1 MIRFKPHIDW
11 KLHPACSWAAQG
23 CYVGIS
29 VTQPGIT
36 ADHVGSAAAPTSLL
50 RRRSGLNALN
60 LICFL
65 TTRLAFGAFFLVT
78 SLYCLLVYVPFTYF
92 GFIHNALLGWLPG
105 FVRFHALIYAGLLCG
120 VTATFLRDLRHTAT
134 RRAVAAFIVFNFSIC
149 LYLWRG
155 PALADVTPDLASYS
169 WSLVSL
175 LPLILLGAID
185 LAGSVAENVGARS
198 EYGNLDLA
206 KTTVAA
212 LVISI
217 SFAAEATV
225 NATLHKSALPVL
237 TALRGLGASGCFH
250 LVIFT
255 AVGLILQS
263 LKVMSRKM
271 PSPRQAYF
279 IGVGVFAW
287 LLCMLGLRTIVLPT
301 ISFEGLGANIFASVV
316 AFAVVLYAV
325 AISLRI
331 RSAHARA
338 GSSWGAKAKWLWA
351 PFVIALFSTAYVIP
365 ALIGRTDWDFVLQ
378 RIAVAAVWIFA
389 LLIISRIGVPM
400 RGKTVP
406 VVVTLLVLCGIVGFA
421 RYAQLTLY
429 NPDPQPALSDALD
442 VYAGADISFKT
453 AYSILSHSVN
463 NNAYSQFYDFLKQN
477 TNLGREVAVGPA
489 DVRLVADLRPSPGRK
504 PNIFL
509 FVIDSLR
516 RDYTSPYNSAVDY
529 TPEIGRF
536 AQDSVVL
543 ENAFTRYGGTALSEP
558 AIWVG
563 AMQLHKQ
570 YIEPFYPMNNL
581 QKLLDADGYHSYI
594 SVDPILRAILRPS
607 SSITELENDT
617 TSWGELDFVATLK
630 KLEARIAER
639 QDPNQPIFAY
649 SQPQNV
655 HTLTLER
662 SRMKGG
668 RKEISIYELRRMD
681 AAFGEFLRFLQQRG
695 LYDNSIIILTAD
707 HGDSYGEFGRYGH
720 SDFLFPEVIRI
731 PLIVHLPP
739 QLRQHLVWNTQQAA
753 FTTDITPSL
762 YYLLGHRPILNNE
775 LFGRPIFT
783 QTQPEQSEYLRSSY
797 LIVSSYAPVYAVLG
811 SNGKSLFIVDAVNRK
826 NYFYDLAQDPLGTRN
841 HVTIP
846 LRNEN
851 EALIRREV
859 GRIDNFYGW
868 KPEM

>member
-1 MIRFKPHIDW
+1 
-11 KLHPACSWAAQG
+11 
-23 CYVGIS
+23 VGIS
-29 VTQPGIT
+29 LTHVGIA
-36 ADHVGSAAAPTSLL
+36 ADGLGSAATQTSLL
-50 RRRSGLNALN
+50 RRRSGLSAVDLV
-60 LICFL
+60 CFL
-65 TTRLAFGAFFLVT
+65 TTRLAFGVFFLVT
-78 SLYCLLVYVPFTYF
+78 SVYCLLVYVPFTYF

-105 FVRFHALIYAGLLCG
+105 FVRFHALIYAALLCA
-120 VTATFLRDLRHTAT
+120 VATTLVPDLRQAKT
-134 RRAVAAFIVFNFSIC
+134 RRAAAAFIVLNFAIC
-149 LYLWRG
+149 FYLWRR
-155 PALADVTPDLASYS
+155 PALADLTPDLASYF
-169 WSLVSL
+169 WSLVAL
-175 LPLILLGAID
+175 LPLILLAAID
-185 LAGSVAENVGARS
+185 LAGSAAENVFSRS
-198 EYGNLDLA
+198 EHGDLDLA
-206 KTTVAA
+206 TTTVAA
-212 LVISI
+212 LLIPI

-225 NATLHKSALPVL
+225 NAALHKTALPAL
-237 TALRGLGASGCFH
+237 TTLRGLGASVCFH

-255 AVGLILQS
+255 AVGLALQF
-263 LKVMSRKM
+263 LKVMAGKT
-271 PSPRQAYF
+271 PWPRQAYF
-279 IGVGVFAW
+279 IGACVFAW
-287 LLCMLGLRTIVLPT
+287 LLCLLGLRTMVLPT
-301 ISFEGLGANIFASVV
+301 ISFEGRGANILATVV
-316 AFAVVLYAV
+316 AFAVVFYAV
-325 AISLRI
+325 AVSLRI
-331 RSAHARA
+331 RAACAGA
-338 GSSWGAKAKWLWA
+338 GSWGTKAKWLW
-351 PFVIALFSTAYVIP
+351 PPLVLGLFIAAYTIP

-378 RIAVAAVWIFA
+378 RIAVTAVWIFA
-389 LLIISRIGVPM
+389 LLVIRRIGVPM
-400 RGKTVP
+400 RGKTLPLAVTL
-406 VVVTLLVLCGIVGFA
+406 VVVCGFVGFA

-429 NPDPQPALSDALD
+429 NPDPQPTLTDALD
-442 VYAGADISFKT
+442 AYAGADISFKT

-463 NNAYSQFYDFLKQN
+463 NDAYSQFYDFLKQN
-477 TNLGREVAVGPA
+477 TNLGRNVAVGPP
-489 DVRLVADLRPSPGRK
+489 DVRLVADLQPSPGRK

-543 ENAFTRYGGTALSEP
+543 QNAFTRYGGTALSEP

-594 SVDPILRAILRPS
+594 SVDPILRAILRPA

-617 TSWGELDFVATLK
+617 TSWGELDFVSTLK
-630 KLEARIAER
+630 KLEARLAER

-681 AAFGEFLRFLQQRG
+681 AAFGEFVRFLQQHG

-720 SDFLFPEVIRI
+720 SDFLFPEIIRI

-739 QLRQHLVWNTQQAA
+739 QMRQHLVWNTQQAA

-783 QTQPEQSEYLRSSY
+783 QTQPERSEYLRSSY

-811 SNGKSLFIVDAVNRK
+811 NNGKSLFIVDAVNRK
-826 NYFYDLAQDPLGTRN
+826 NYFYDLAKDPLGTRN

-859 GRIDNFYGW
+859 GRIDDFYGW